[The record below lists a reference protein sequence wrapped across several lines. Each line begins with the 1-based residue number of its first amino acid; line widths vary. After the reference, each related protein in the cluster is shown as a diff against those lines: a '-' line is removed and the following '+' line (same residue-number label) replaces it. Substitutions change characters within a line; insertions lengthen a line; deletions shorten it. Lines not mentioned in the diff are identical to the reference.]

1 VIWWDPAKADL
12 RAFHDFIA
20 RDSKFYARKV
30 LQDIIEKSEVL
41 GALPRSGRVVL
52 ELGEPD
58 VQEIAL
64 DT

>member
-1 VIWWDPAKADL
+1 MIWSRPAKADL
-12 RAFHDFIA
+12 RAIHDFIA
-20 RDSKFYARKV
+20 RYSKFYARKV

-58 VQEIAL
+58 VREIAL